1 MIPEGQT
8 QGIGLMRFLTWCAA
22 VAPLGLAACFL
33 SGCSETKSEVGTSPE
48 FRKADLAS
56 QNAMQEYM
64 QTQAKVSKPKG
75 RGKAKP

>member
-1 MIPEGQT
+1 M
-8 QGIGLMRFLTWCAA
+8 MRFLTSCAA
-22 VAPLGLAACFL
+22 VAALGLAACFL

-56 QNAMQEYM
+56 QDAMREYM
-64 QTQAKVSKPKG
+64 QTQNKDSKTKG